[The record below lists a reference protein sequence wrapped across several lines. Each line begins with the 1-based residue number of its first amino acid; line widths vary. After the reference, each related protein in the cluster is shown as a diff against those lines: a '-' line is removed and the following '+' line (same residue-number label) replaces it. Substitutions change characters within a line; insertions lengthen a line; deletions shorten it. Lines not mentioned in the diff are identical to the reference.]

1 MALIKCNECGR
12 EVSDSC
18 QTCPNCGADI
28 QQQVY
33 DSLSDEEKAAL
44 EAKNNNVRKWVDLV
58 LLIGAVTFTISE
70 TQYTV
75 ETADYSEG
83 AFAYFFLISCY
94 AVSIFLAVV
103 TFKRFFGK

>member
-44 EAKNNNVRKWVDLV
+44 DAGNNNVMKWVDLV
-58 LLIGAVTFTISE
+58 LLIGAVTLTISQTKDLAE
-70 TQYTV
+70 ID
-75 ETADYSEG
+75 ADV
-83 AFAYFFLISCY
+83 FIYFLLIMCY